1 MENKREELLEGL
13 IEEVEKH
20 NKSYVIMIENDDE
33 ESIQNTINATPE
45 FLASSA
51 LEALNVIFEKIEEDN
66 EEELSHEGKLKLVDT
81 LLKIQFDNN

>member
-1 MENKREELLEGL
+1 MENKREELLESL

-33 ESIQNTINATPE
+33 ESIQNRINATPE

-51 LEALNVIFEKIEEDN
+51 LEALNVIFEKIEEEN
-66 EEELSHEGKLKLVDT
+66 EEELSHDGKLKIVDT

>member
-1 MENKREELLEGL
+1 MENKREELLESL

-33 ESIQNTINATPE
+33 ESIQNRINATPE

-66 EEELSHEGKLKLVDT
+66 EEELSHEGKLKLIDT

>member
-1 MENKREELLEGL
+1 MENKREELLESL
-13 IEEVEKH
+13 IEELAEQD
-20 NKSYVIMIENDDE
+20 KSYVIMIENDDE

>member
-1 MENKREELLEGL
+1 MENKREELLESL

-33 ESIQNTINATPE
+33 ESIQNRINATPE

-51 LEALNVIFEKIEEDN
+51 LEAFDIIFKKIEEDN
-66 EEELSHEGKLKLVDT
+66 EEELSHETKVDLISDFLKL
-81 LLKIQFDNN
+81 FDNNN

>member
-1 MENKREELLEGL
+1 MENKREELLERL

-33 ESIQNTINATPE
+33 ESIQNRINATPE

-51 LEALNVIFEKIEEDN
+51 LEAFDIIFKKIEEN
-66 EEELSHEGKLKLVDT
+66 EEELSHETKVDLISDFLKL
-81 LLKIQFDNN
+81 FDNNN

>member
-1 MENKREELLEGL
+1 MENKREELLESL

-33 ESIQNTINATPE
+33 ESIQNRINATPE

-51 LEALNVIFEKIEEDN
+51 LEALNVIFEKIEEEN

>member
-1 MENKREELLEGL
+1 MENKREELLESL

-33 ESIQNTINATPE
+33 ESIQHRINATPE

-51 LEALNVIFEKIEEDN
+51 LETLNIIFKKIEEDN

-81 LLKIQFDNN
+81 LLKIQFDDN

>member
-1 MENKREELLEGL
+1 MGNKREELLESL

-51 LEALNVIFEKIEEDN
+51 LEALNVIFKKIEEDN

>member
-1 MENKREELLEGL
+1 MENKREELLERL

-33 ESIQNTINATPE
+33 ESIQNRINATPE
-45 FLASSA
+45 FVASSV

-66 EEELSHEGKLKLVDT
+66 EEELSHDDKLKLVDS
-81 LLKIQFDNN
+81 LLKLQYDNN

>member
-1 MENKREELLEGL
+1 MENKREELLESL

-20 NKSYVIMIENDDE
+20 NKSYVIMIENDDK

-66 EEELSHEGKLKLVDT
+66 EEELSHDGKLKLVDT

>member
-1 MENKREELLEGL
+1 MENKREELLESL

-33 ESIQNTINATPE
+33 ESIQNRINATPE

-51 LEALNVIFEKIEEDN
+51 LEALNIIFKKIDEDN

-81 LLKIQFDNN
+81 LLKIQYDNN

>member
-1 MENKREELLEGL
+1 MENKREELLESL

-33 ESIQNTINATPE
+33 ESIQNRINATPE

>member
-1 MENKREELLEGL
+1 MENKREELLESF
-13 IEEVEKH
+13 IEELAEQD
-20 NKSYVIMIENDDE
+20 KSYVIMIENDDK

-66 EEELSHEGKLKLVDT
+66 EEELSHEGNLQLVDT

>member
-1 MENKREELLEGL
+1 MENKREELLEEL
-13 IEEVEKH
+13 VEELAEQD
-20 NKSYVIMIENDDE
+20 KSYVIMIENDDE

-51 LEALNVIFEKIEEDN
+51 LEALNVIFEKIEEEH

>member
-1 MENKREELLEGL
+1 MENKREELLEEL

>member
-1 MENKREELLEGL
+1 MENKREELLESL
-13 IEEVEKH
+13 IEELEKH

-33 ESIQNTINATPE
+33 ESIQNRINATLE

>member
-1 MENKREELLEGL
+1 MENKREELLESL

-33 ESIQNTINATPE
+33 KSIQNRINASPE

-51 LEALNVIFEKIEEDN
+51 LEAFDIIFKKIEEN
-66 EEELSHEGKLKLVDT
+66 EEELSHDAKVRLFDKLLKL
-81 LLKIQFDNN
+81 QYDNN

>member
-1 MENKREELLEGL
+1 MENKREELLESL

-33 ESIQNTINATPE
+33 ESIQNRINATSE

-66 EEELSHEGKLKLVDT
+66 EEELSHEGKLKLIDT

>member
-1 MENKREELLEGL
+1 MENKREELLESL

-33 ESIQNTINATPE
+33 ESIQNRINATPE

-51 LEALNVIFEKIEEDN
+51 LEALSVIFRKIEEGN
-66 EEELSHEGKLKLVDT
+66 EEELSHDGKLKLVDS
-81 LLKIQFDNN
+81 LLKLQYDND

>member
-1 MENKREELLEGL
+1 MENKREELLESL

-33 ESIQNTINATPE
+33 ESIQNRINATPE

-51 LEALNVIFEKIEEDN
+51 LEALNVIFKKIEEDN
-66 EEELSHEGKLKLVDT
+66 EEELSHDGKLKLVDT

>member
-1 MENKREELLEGL
+1 MENKREELLEEL
-13 IEEVEKH
+13 TEELAEQD
-20 NKSYVIMIENDDE
+20 KSYVIMIENDDE

-51 LEALNVIFEKIEEDN
+51 LEALNVIFEKIEEEN
-66 EEELSHEGKLKLVDT
+66 EEELSHDGKLKLVDT

>member
-1 MENKREELLEGL
+1 MENKREELLESL

-33 ESIQNTINATPE
+33 ESIQNRINATPE

-51 LEALNVIFEKIEEDN
+51 LEALNVIFKKIEEDN
-66 EEELSHEGKLKLVDT
+66 KEELSHDGKLKLVDT

>member
-1 MENKREELLEGL
+1 MENKREELLESL

-33 ESIQNTINATPE
+33 ESIQNRINATPE

-51 LEALNVIFEKIEEDN
+51 LEALNVIFKKIEEDN
-66 EEELSHEGKLKLVDT
+66 EEELSHEGKLKLIDS
-81 LLKIQFDNN
+81 LLKLQYDNN

>member
-1 MENKREELLEGL
+1 MENKREELLESL

-33 ESIQNTINATPE
+33 ESIQNRINATPE

-51 LEALNVIFEKIEEDN
+51 LEALNVIFKKIEEDN
-66 EEELSHEGKLKLVDT
+66 EEELSHEGKLKLIDT

>member
-1 MENKREELLEGL
+1 MENKIEELLESL

-33 ESIQNTINATPE
+33 ESIQNRINATPE

>member
-1 MENKREELLEGL
+1 MENKREELLESL

-33 ESIQNTINATPE
+33 ESIQNRINATPE

-51 LEALNVIFEKIEEDN
+51 LEALNVIFEKIEEED
-66 EEELSHEGKLKLVDT
+66 EEELSHDGKLKIVDT

>member
-1 MENKREELLEGL
+1 MENKREELLESF

-20 NKSYVIMIENDDE
+20 NKSYVIMIENNDE
-33 ESIQNTINATPE
+33 ESIQNRINATPE

-51 LEALNVIFEKIEEDN
+51 LEALNVIFKKIEEDN
-66 EEELSHEGKLKLVDT
+66 EEELSHDGKLKLVDT

>member
-1 MENKREELLEGL
+1 MENKREELLESL

-20 NKSYVIMIENDDE
+20 SKSYVIMIENDDE
-33 ESIQNTINATPE
+33 ESIQNRINATPE

-51 LEALNVIFEKIEEDN
+51 LEALNIIFKKIEEEN
-66 EEELSHEGKLKLVDT
+66 EEELSHDGKLKLVDT

>member
-1 MENKREELLEGL
+1 MENKREELLERL

-33 ESIQNTINATPE
+33 ESIQNRINATPE

-51 LEALNVIFEKIEEDN
+51 LESFNVLFKNIEKDN
-66 EEELSHEGKLKLVDT
+66 ENELSHEAKVDLISDFLKL
-81 LLKIQFDNN
+81 FDNNN

>member
-1 MENKREELLEGL
+1 MENKREELLESL

>member
-1 MENKREELLEGL
+1 MENKREELLESL
-13 IEEVEKH
+13 IEELEKH

-33 ESIQNTINATPE
+33 ESIQNRINATPE

-51 LEALNVIFEKIEEDN
+51 LEAFDIIFKKVEEDN

-81 LLKIQFDNN
+81 LLKIQYDNN

>member
-1 MENKREELLEGL
+1 MENKREELLESL
-13 IEEVEKH
+13 IEELAEQD
-20 NKSYVIMIENDDE
+20 KSYVIMIENDDK

>member
-1 MENKREELLEGL
+1 MENKREELLERL

-33 ESIQNTINATPE
+33 ESIQNRINATPE

-51 LEALNVIFEKIEEDN
+51 LEAFDVLFKNIEKDN
-66 EEELSHEGKLKLVDT
+66 EEELSHETKVDLISDFLKL
-81 LLKIQFDNN
+81 FDNNN

>member
-1 MENKREELLEGL
+1 MENKREELLESL

-33 ESIQNTINATPE
+33 ESIQNRINATPE

-51 LEALNVIFEKIEEDN
+51 LEALNVIFRKIEEDN
-66 EEELSHEGKLKLVDT
+66 EEELSHDGKLKLIDS
-81 LLKIQFDNN
+81 LLKLQYDNN